1 MTETAL
7 TLAVGSGGGGAK
19 PVFLCHNSKDKDTVK
34 QLADML
40 ELEFG
45 LLFFI
50 DAYAI
55 PTGEAFLPWIERS
68 LAEASGVAI
77 FLGAN
82 GWGPTHLWE
91 AEKALARYGI
101 EPTFKLIPVAL
112 PGIADADMHRL
123 GSGKFFQEI
132 NWADFRQGANDRNSL
147 EKLKAALTGE
157 QLPQYRGPARLTPH
171 QIRRDAQRWANEKRD
186 SSILYK
192 GTQLAEADAI
202 VRDNPDFVVAS
213 EVMPF
218 LTAAHEHHRRFWKRV
233 AVGSIATGAAL
244 FGLAVAAFVGY
255 RLADERRVAS
265 LSRQLAIASREAP
278 GADRQLLTATQAVLT
293 DPTADARG
301 ALLERLETFRHL
313 RRLVH
318 LPRPVETIAVDRTS
332 GDILAGT
339 ESGRILWMTAAATAM
354 TDLLEAKRERAVTAI
369 VKQGGTVW
377 LARASGQVEV
387 VSKEGGRK
395 TLLQPKADIPENRD
409 TAIRTLVAQK
419 DGPWIAAG
427 SQSGRLAIF
436 APDGTVCL
444 DEDEGPEKRIT
455 ALAFDPRGRWLAAG
469 VNDTVLFVDLGTCK
483 AGPRYPRVGGDVLAL
498 GFTESGDL
506 LLVSSGG
513 RLQTLAE
520 RDGDFPR
527 SVAVYELGGA
537 WASAAIDAR
546 GHRIAVGDPSG
557 IVFLYDSIGSLTG
570 FGSVRLHGNP
580 VTALSFAAD
589 DETLVSAS
597 RDGMLAI
604 WDLTGRSGLSQVLPS
619 GLTSASELRV
629 APGSH
634 LTAATAILGRAGV
647 WRLATDQWQERIQL
661 EDATRE
667 LLGLDALKDADGAAP
682 PALGFVSLD
691 DEIPALALDGVGNR
705 VAWSTKRGALLW
717 HALDGDAKP
726 KVLSKGDGTT
736 HAALAMSADGRWLAT
751 LSLDKPAVSV
761 IDLSGSTM
769 PILAKLPDTGRSVA
783 FDEQGE
789 RIAVGLEDGRIAL
802 FHNKGGKLE
811 PSGSAQV
818 QDAGIVGLRFTPGNK
833 HLLTFGSGGGAADRT
848 VAVTPLDNLAA
859 SRRLHSRQV
868 EGSMSAVAVGAGL
881 LAVGGQDGN
890 ILLWSLADFR
900 FVATLKAGVSVVLAL
915 AIDEPAKRMIS
926 YSGDGSMLSWPLDT
940 SLWLRLACEKANR
953 TLSEGEWQDL
963 LPDDSYAPACA
974 KPSSFGR

>member
-7 TLAVGSGGGGAK
+7 TLGVHGAGGDAK
-19 PVFLCHNSKDKDTVK
+19 PVFLCHNSKDKNTVK
-34 QLADML
+34 QIADML

-45 LLFFI
+45 LPFFI

-77 FLGAN
+77 FLGAH
-82 GWGPTHLWE
+82 GWGATHLWE
-91 AEKALARYGI
+91 AEKALARYAT

-112 PGIADADMHRL
+112 PGITDADIQRL

-157 QLPQYRGPARLTPH
+157 QLPQYRGPAQLTPY
-171 QIRRDAQRWANEKRD
+171 QIRRDAQRWTNEKRN

-202 VRDNPDFVVAS
+202 VRNNPDFVVAS

-233 AVGSIATGAAL
+233 AVGSIATVAVL
-244 FGLAVAAFVGY
+244 LGLAVAAFVGY

-278 GADRQLLTATQAVLT
+278 GADRQLLTAVQAVLA
-293 DPTADARG
+293 DPTSDARG
-301 ALLERLETFRHL
+301 ALLERLETFRYL
-313 RRLVH
+313 RRLAH
-318 LPRPVETIAVDRTS
+318 LPRPVETIAVDRAS
-332 GDILAGT
+332 GNILAGT
-339 ESGRILWMTAAATAM
+339 ESGRILSMSATATAM

-369 VKQGGTVW
+369 VKNGVTLW
-377 LARASGQVEV
+377 LARANGQVEA
-387 VSKEGGRK
+387 VSNEGERK
-395 TLLQPKADIPENRD
+395 TLLQPKTDIPENRD
-409 TAIRTLVAQK
+409 PAIRMLAAQK
-419 DGPWIAAG
+419 EGSWIAAG
-427 SQSGRLAIF
+427 SQSGRLAVF
-436 APDGTVCL
+436 APDGKVCL
-444 DEDEGPEKRIT
+444 DEDEGPETRIT
-455 ALAFDPRGRWLAAG
+455 ALAFDSRGRWLAAG
-469 VNDTVLFVDLGTCK
+469 LNDTVLFVDLGTCK

-498 GFTESGDL
+498 GFTENGDL

-513 RLQTLAE
+513 RIQTLGE

-527 SVAVYELGGA
+527 SVAVRELGGG
-537 WASAAIDAR
+537 WASAAINAR
-546 GHRIAVGDPSG
+546 GNRIAVGDPSG
-557 IVFLYDSIGSLTG
+557 TVFLYDSIGSPSG
-570 FGSVRLHGNP
+570 FGSVRMHGNP

-589 DETLVSAS
+589 QETLVSAS
-597 RDGMLAI
+597 RDGVLAI
-604 WDLTGRSGLSQVLPS
+604 WDLTGLSGLSQVLPS

-629 APGSH
+629 APGSQ
-634 LTAATAILGRAGV
+634 LTAASTILGGAGV
-647 WRLATDQWQERIQL
+647 WRLAADQWQERL
-661 EDATRE
+661 KFEDATRA
-667 LLGLDALKDADGAAP
+667 LLGLDALTDADGTTP
-682 PALGFVSLD
+682 PAPGFVSLD
-691 DEIPALALDGVGNR
+691 EEIPALALDRVGNR
-705 VAWSTKRGALLW
+705 VAWSTRKGALLW

-726 KVLSKGDGTT
+726 KVLSEGDGKA
-736 HAALAMSADGRWLAT
+736 HAALAMSLDGRWLAT
-751 LSLDKPAVSV
+751 LSLDEPAVSV
-761 IDLSGSTM
+761 IDLSGSSTPM
-769 PILAKLPDTGRSVA
+769 PVKLPDTGRSVA

-789 RIAVGLEDGRIAL
+789 RIAVGLEDGQIML
-802 FHNKGGKLE
+802 FRNKSGKLE

-818 QDAGIVGLRFTPGNK
+818 QDAGIVGLRFTPGNQ

-890 ILLWSLADFR
+890 ILLWSLTDFR
-900 FVATLKAGVSVVLAL
+900 FVTTLKAGVSVVLAL

-926 YSGDGSMLSWPLDT
+926 YSADGSMLSWDLDT
-940 SLWLRLACEKANR
+940 THWLRLACKKANR
-953 TLSEGEWQDL
+953 TLSEDEWQDL
-963 LPDDSYAPACA
+963 LPDDRYAPACA
-974 KPSSFGR
+974 KPSSPRR